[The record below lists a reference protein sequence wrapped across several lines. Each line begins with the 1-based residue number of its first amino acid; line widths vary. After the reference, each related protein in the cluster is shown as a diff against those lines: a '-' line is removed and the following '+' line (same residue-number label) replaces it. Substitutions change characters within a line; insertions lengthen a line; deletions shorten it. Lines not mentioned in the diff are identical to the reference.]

1 MSLFTFQENYTSISF
16 KITCIDHFDRA
27 KFGQAACPSLIICPA
42 TLCFHWSAEM
52 KKFVKNRG
60 DLVPFVYNGNM
71 TQRLGL
77 RKELLTE
84 IRNIKGGLISE
95 EIFQFGP
102 NHPNHCFSTFHL
114 KNNEEQCF
122 PKFF

>member
-1 MSLFTFQENYTSISF
+1 
-16 KITCIDHFDRA
+16 
-27 KFGQAACPSLIICPA
+27 
-42 TLCFHWSAEM
+42 M

-60 DLVPFVYNGNM
+60 DLVPFVYNGNV

-95 EIFQFGP
+95 GIFNLVQTIQITVPQLF
-102 NHPNHCFSTFHL
+102 T
-114 KNNEEQCF
+114 
-122 PKFF
+122 

>member
-1 MSLFTFQENYTSISF
+1 
-16 KITCIDHFDRA
+16 
-27 KFGQAACPSLIICPA
+27 
-42 TLCFHWSAEM
+42 M

-102 NHPNHCFSTFHL
+102 NYPNHCSSTFHL
-114 KNNEEQCF
+114 RNNEEQCF
-122 PKFF
+122 RTFFLWIGPKLKILFEIKPPLQINAIWLLLPRTKLFVVT

>member
-1 MSLFTFQENYTSISF
+1 
-16 KITCIDHFDRA
+16 
-27 KFGQAACPSLIICPA
+27 
-42 TLCFHWSAEM
+42 M

-60 DLVPFVYNGNM
+60 DLVPFVYNGNV

-95 EIFQFGP
+95 EIFFNLVQTIQITVPQLF
-102 NHPNHCFSTFHL
+102 T
-114 KNNEEQCF
+114 
-122 PKFF
+122 

>member
-1 MSLFTFQENYTSISF
+1 
-16 KITCIDHFDRA
+16 
-27 KFGQAACPSLIICPA
+27 
-42 TLCFHWSAEM
+42 M

-60 DLVPFVYNGNM
+60 DLVPFVYNGNV

-95 EIFQFGP
+95 EIFQLGP
-102 NHPNHCFSTFHL
+102 NNPNHCSSTYH
-114 KNNEEQCF
+114 
-122 PKFF
+122 

>member
-1 MSLFTFQENYTSISF
+1 
-16 KITCIDHFDRA
+16 
-27 KFGQAACPSLIICPA
+27 
-42 TLCFHWSAEM
+42 M

-60 DLVPFVYNGNM
+60 DLVPFVYNGNV

-102 NHPNHCFSTFHL
+102 NHPNYCSSTFHL
-114 KNNEEQCF
+114 KNNEEHF
-122 PKFF
+122 LRIEPKLKILFEIKPPLQINAIWLLLPRTKLFVVT

>member
-1 MSLFTFQENYTSISF
+1 
-16 KITCIDHFDRA
+16 
-27 KFGQAACPSLIICPA
+27 
-42 TLCFHWSAEM
+42 M

-60 DLVPFVYNGNM
+60 DLVPFVYNGTM

-102 NHPNHCFSTFHL
+102 NHPNHCSSTFHL
-114 KNNEEQCF
+114 KNNEEQSF
-122 PKFF
+122 RKFF

>member
-1 MSLFTFQENYTSISF
+1 
-16 KITCIDHFDRA
+16 
-27 KFGQAACPSLIICPA
+27 
-42 TLCFHWSAEM
+42 M

-84 IRNIKGGLISE
+84 IRNIKGGLILE
-95 EIFQFGP
+95 EIFEFDP
-102 NHPNHCFSTFHL
+102 NHPNPYSSTDHL
-114 KNNEEQCF
+114 KNSQEHCF
-122 PKFF
+122 LIFF